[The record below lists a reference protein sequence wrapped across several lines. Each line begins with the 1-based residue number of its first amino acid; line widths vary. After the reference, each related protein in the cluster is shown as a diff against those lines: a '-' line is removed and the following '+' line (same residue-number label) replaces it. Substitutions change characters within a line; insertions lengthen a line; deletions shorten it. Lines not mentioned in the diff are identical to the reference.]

1 MKKKILTDKN
11 LLKINS
17 LIKRNKKKV
26 GLCHGVFDL
35 LHPGHIYY
43 FQEAKKK
50 CDILIVSVTADKYV
64 LKGSGKPYF
73 KEKHRMHALSSLEFI
88 DYVILS
94 EEKSAVNIIK
104 KIKPDYYIKGS
115 DYKNSKKDL
124 TGKIHLEKK
133 EVQKH
138 GGKIIFTTGPIFSSS
153 KIINNEFFYNHQ
165 QNQFLSKLKKKYN
178 IDTIL
183 KFIDKLNTNIPLVTG
198 ETIIDEYIFCKA
210 IGKSGKEPYM
220 VMQEK
225 KSEKYLG
232 GVLSISQNLAS
243 ISNKVHLLTALGSI
257 DDHKKKITKELRKNI
272 SLQYVL
278 KKNLP
283 TIVKKRFIEQV
294 DNNKLLGIYNV
305 MDDKDS
311 INNENLLIKK
321 FNKLAAR
328 SDLIIIADYGH
339 GFFTKKFREVILKKN
354 KFTALNAQVNAFSI
368 GYHTIAG
375 YKKADLVLMNETEL
389 RQELRDKSSERIQLI
404 KKLEKT
410 IKTKY
415 IAITHGKTGATI
427 FSTKNKELVTVPA
440 FAREVIDK
448 VGAGDAL
455 FPVLASCL
463 KSKLPI
469 DISLFLAS
477 ISAAI
482 NAENYATKSL
492 LNKVYFQKYLEHS
505 FK

>member
-1 MKKKILTDKN
+1 
-11 LLKINS
+11 
-17 LIKRNKKKV
+17 
-26 GLCHGVFDL
+26 
-35 LHPGHIYY
+35 
-43 FQEAKKK
+43 
-50 CDILIVSVTADKYV
+50 
-64 LKGSGKPYF
+64 
-73 KEKHRMHALSSLEFI
+73 
-88 DYVILS
+88 
-94 EEKSAVNIIK
+94 
-104 KIKPDYYIKGS
+104 
-115 DYKNSKKDL
+115 
-124 TGKIHLEKK
+124 
-133 EVQKH
+133 
-138 GGKIIFTTGPIFSSS
+138 
-153 KIINNEFFYNHQ
+153 
-165 QNQFLSKLKKKYN
+165 
-178 IDTIL
+178 
-183 KFIDKLNTNIPLVTG
+183 
-198 ETIIDEYIFCKA
+198 
-210 IGKSGKEPYM
+210 
-220 VMQEK
+220 
-225 KSEKYLG
+225 
-232 GVLSISQNLAS
+232 
-243 ISNKVHLLTALGSI
+243 
-257 DDHKKKITKELRKNI
+257 
-272 SLQYVL
+272 
-278 KKNLP
+278 
-283 TIVKKRFIEQV
+283 
-294 DNNKLLGIYNV
+294 

-492 LNKVYFQKYLEHS
+492 LNKVYFQKY
-505 FK
+505 

>member
-225 KSEKYLG
+225 KSEKNLRG
-232 GVLSISQNLAS
+232 LLSISQ
-243 ISNKVHLLTALGSI
+243 K
-257 DDHKKKITKELRKNI
+257 
-272 SLQYVL
+272 
-278 KKNLP
+278 
-283 TIVKKRFIEQV
+283 
-294 DNNKLLGIYNV
+294 
-305 MDDKDS
+305 
-311 INNENLLIKK
+311 
-321 FNKLAAR
+321 
-328 SDLIIIADYGH
+328 
-339 GFFTKKFREVILKKN
+339 
-354 KFTALNAQVNAFSI
+354 
-368 GYHTIAG
+368 
-375 YKKADLVLMNETEL
+375 
-389 RQELRDKSSERIQLI
+389 
-404 KKLEKT
+404 
-410 IKTKY
+410 
-415 IAITHGKTGATI
+415 
-427 FSTKNKELVTVPA
+427 
-440 FAREVIDK
+440 
-448 VGAGDAL
+448 
-455 FPVLASCL
+455 
-463 KSKLPI
+463 
-469 DISLFLAS
+469 
-477 ISAAI
+477 
-482 NAENYATKSL
+482 
-492 LNKVYFQKYLEHS
+492 
-505 FK
+505 